1 MARVDGEKKDRLAI
15 ICSKGSL
22 DMAYPPFVLAT
33 AGAAMDMEVMM
44 FFTFWGLDIISKD
57 KIDSLEI
64 SIASNP
70 GMPAMAKVAGMVPF
84 GTRMVSTMMKTQF
97 AKQKV
102 MSIREFAQVA
112 KESGV
117 HMVACQMS
125 MDVMGVSRDS
135 LIPEIEDVVGA
146 ATFLEFARDAKVQ
159 LFI

>member
-1 MARVDGEKKDRLAI
+1 MEDRLAI
-15 ICSKGSL
+15 VCSKGSL

-33 AGAAMDMEVMM
+33 AAAAMDMDVML
-44 FFTFWGLDIISKD
+44 FFTFWGLDIINRH

-84 GTRMVSTMMKTQF
+84 GTKMVSSMMKDQF
-97 AKQKV
+97 AKSNV
-102 MSIREFAQVA
+102 MSIRQFVETSH
-112 KESGV
+112 EMGV

-125 MDVMGVSRDS
+125 MDVMGVKRDD
-135 LIPEIEDVVGA
+135 LIPEVEDVVGA
-146 ATFLEFARDAKVQ
+146 ATFLDFAKDSKIQ